1 MSFVICLPY
10 TAGTVTM
17 CVVAISSV
25 AFTIVLTSYS
35 SFKMFYDK
43 TLSIQFKSFY
53 YLSNISWIV
62 AASGH
67 AMNACFPLLLTNCW
81 DAIGP
86 LAFIGF
92 WGYAIAFTLLYL
104 LFVYKLHIIF
114 KPSTLLLI
122 HLLVGALVMATS
134 QAFTGYYYGIVQF
147 DKAYIA
153 GTIWLFAHIFYW
165 TTILFVFIYKIY
177 RLYFSIFKHP
187 TNSPPALR
195 DATISTETTNATSN
209 ATTLN
214 ELTLNMTWTNT
225 SDRRANNT
233 HIQKPN
239 IDALFRP
246 AVRCLMCVFIALLST
261 LGADFMTIYRGWI
274 TEIDTPELIQI
285 HVGLNSLDAF
295 INVLCLNLQFL
306 YFDRLYQCI
315 CCPGVWCFDRWI
327 RKHYQAKPSDADRIT
342 TNEATQTDLPPL
354 KLHKDMTEMHT
365 DTLPVHVV

>member
-104 LFVYKLHIIF
+104 L
-114 KPSTLLLI
+114 SLLI
-122 HLLVGALVMATS
+122 CYGDVLLFGVSIATKRTPCTSHPCRNLTTHHDHHMAHGSHHHWNATNSTS
-134 QAFTGYYYGIVQF
+134 Q
-147 DKAYIA
+147 
-153 GTIWLFAHIFYW
+153 
-165 TTILFVFIYKIY
+165 
-177 RLYFSIFKHP
+177 P
-187 TNSPPALR
+187 C
-195 DATISTETTNATSN
+195 NAT
-209 ATTLN
+209 
-214 ELTLNMTWTNT
+214 
-225 SDRRANNT
+225 
-233 HIQKPN
+233 
-239 IDALFRP
+239 
-246 AVRCLMCVFIALLST
+246 
-261 LGADFMTIYRGWI
+261 G
-274 TEIDTPELIQI
+274 EIK
-285 HVGLNSLDAF
+285 
-295 INVLCLNLQFL
+295 
-306 YFDRLYQCI
+306 
-315 CCPGVWCFDRWI
+315 
-327 RKHYQAKPSDADRIT
+327 KHHRSA
-342 TNEATQTDLPPL
+342 
-354 KLHKDMTEMHT
+354 
-365 DTLPVHVV
+365 